1 MAALHMNISCLIF
14 LQVLLLLLS
23 LFAQTNAQGL
33 KVGFYDNTCP
43 KAEGIVKKSVLDAI
57 KKDRTI
63 GAPLLR
69 MFFHDCFVRGCEG
82 SVLLEL
88 KNKKDEKNAP
98 PNLSLRGFEIID
110 NVKAAVEKECPD
122 VVSCSD
128 VLALV
133 ARDAVVALN
142 GPSWGVETGRRDGRV
157 TNINEARANLP
168 SPFDNITSLIA
179 QFRSK
184 GLDKKDLVVL
194 SGGHTVGNGHCPL
207 ITNRLYNF
215 TGKGDSDPNLDTE
228 YAANLRGRCKPTD
241 TTTALEMDPGSFKTF
256 DKSYFKLVSQRRGFF
271 QSDAAL
277 LDNQET
283 KSYVLKQ
290 TKSYGSTFFKDFGV
304 SMVKMGRIGVLT
316 GRAGEVRKKCR
327 MVN

>member
-110 NVKAAVEKECPD
+110 NVKAAVEKECPG

-168 SPFDNITSLIA
+168 SPFDNITSLIT

>member
-1 MAALHMNISCLIF
+1 MAALQMNIFCLIF
-14 LQVLLLLLS
+14 LQLLLFLLS
-23 LFAQTNAQGL
+23 LFAPTNAQGL
-33 KVGFYDNTCP
+33 KFGFYDSTCP
-43 KAEGIVKKSVLDAI
+43 KAERIVKKSVLDAI
-57 KKDRTI
+57 KKDPTI

-69 MFFHDCFVRGCEG
+69 MFFHDCFVRGCDG

-110 NVKAAVEKECPD
+110 NVKAAVEKECPG

-168 SPFDNITSLIA
+168 SPFDNITSLIT

-194 SGGHTVGNGHCPL
+194 SGGHTMG
-207 ITNRLYNF
+207 
-215 TGKGDSDPNLDTE
+215 
-228 YAANLRGRCKPTD
+228 TD
-241 TTTALEMDPGSFKTF
+241 I
-256 DKSYFKLVSQRRGFF
+256 
-271 QSDAAL
+271 
-277 LDNQET
+277 
-283 KSYVLKQ
+283 VL
-290 TKSYGSTFFKDFGV
+290 
-304 SMVKMGRIGVLT
+304 
-316 GRAGEVRKKCR
+316 
-327 MVN
+327 

>member
-110 NVKAAVEKECPD
+110 NVKAAVEKECPG

-168 SPFDNITSLIA
+168 SPFDNIISLIA